1 MSETVLL
8 VGCGNMGRAMLEGWL
23 ATKPSL
29 AAFVVEPADAL
40 RDRAAQS
47 ALAEAQEHARAA
59 SRRHSLWLAAEARHE
74 LLLEAE

>member
-23 ATKPSL
+23 AAKPSL

-40 RDRAAQS
+40 RDRAA
-47 ALAEAQEHARAA
+47 
-59 SRRHSLWLAAEARHE
+59 
-74 LLLEAE
+74 